1 MTITFSGHDLLLE
14 DPEGRVEEFVRSYS
28 AWPHATIN
36 AAPRAISPDSYC
48 KSPNWPQPPALKP
61 NQLYYPSGASR
72 WARGLF
78 LCCKETLDSIVNDS
92 TGVVAFNNSYP
103 STTVTPELGSPPW
116 DLGSQFG
123 VRLHKLEPIPVSDS
137 GDDTLWILPLV
148 DERYWWQGK
157 TIVSVAETWTA
168 LFEELSAAMAAG
180 TGVVA
185 SDFAAKPW
193 SDGVYASYDE
203 VPLADP
209 DVSRPD
215 PCMFRQGPIGIGP
228 AMDLLCWSLGLRFV
242 PGPLEMERPGY
253 RLMART
259 SAVGYPGSFNVVAT
273 QLDAATANDKPG
285 PSAGGSGPENG
296 LFSDVPYEVKMRFVD
311 TPADPATETYSKTV
325 VNQSTYSGEARYEI
339 WSPAVATSGSPPGN
353 ATVLDD
359 LALEWAAAASSWWQW
374 QFNHSLNQMP
384 LWRFSGF
391 EDYVLFDNSR
401 VKGSNYVSLT
411 KIRTLPKHY
420 GYEYVGLQLPG
431 YETRS
436 CGGGGVGGKI
446 WFKVISISDYYWE
459 VPGCEYIRAEV
470 TQKSCNANVAIG
482 DVVYIF
488 DPFFCWFNLPI
499 AIMMRITGTATFAE
513 NGFWDGV
520 TPLVCGVTPGK
531 CFWSVDSVCCL
542 EEDYGTL

>member
-14 DPEGRVEEFVRSYS
+14 DPEGRAEAFVRSYA

-36 AAPRAISPDSYC
+36 APPRAISPDSYC
-48 KSPNWPQPPALKP
+48 KSPNWPQPPALKL

-78 LCCKETLDSIVNDS
+78 LCGKETLDAIEDDD

-103 STTVTPELGSPPW
+103 TGTTVTPSLGSPW

-123 VRLHKLEPIPVSDS
+123 VRLHKLEPIPISDS

-157 TIVSVAETWTA
+157 TIVSEAETWTA
-168 LFEELSAAMAAG
+168 LFTELAEAMATG
-180 TGVVA
+180 TGIVA
-185 SDFAAKPW
+185 SDFVAKPW
-193 SDGVYASYDE
+193 SEGSYTD

-242 PGPLEMERPGY
+242 PGPLELERPGY

-259 SAVGYPGSFNVVAT
+259 SAVSYPRALDVADL
-273 QLDAATANDKPG
+273 QLDAALADDKPG
-285 PSAGGSGPENG
+285 SPAGGDGPAAG
-296 LFSDVPYEVKMRFVD
+296 LFSDVPYDVKMRFVD
-311 TPADPATETYSKTV
+311 TPADPATETHSKTV
-325 VNQSTYSGEARYEI
+325 VNASTNSGLATYEV

-353 ATVLDD
+353 ATALDY
-359 LALEWAAAASSWWQW
+359 LAIEWAAAASSWWEY
-374 QFNHSLNQMP
+374 QFTWSLNQMP

-411 KIRTLPKHY
+411 KIRTLPRHY
-420 GYEYVGLQLPG
+420 GYEYVGLQVPG

-436 CGGGGVGGKI
+436 CRGGTNCTNIRFQILVADAVTRTALCVILSRPYGCGIASVPNTVSDGYAIEVCDPAGCFLNDPEEVLVGRDGWAHYMEPI
-446 WFKVISISDYYWE
+446 
-459 VPGCEYIRAEV
+459 PGSTWCQDGTYDLQPEW
-470 TQKSCNANVAIG
+470 Q
-482 DVVYIF
+482 VYSLCCQV
-488 DPFFCWFNLPI
+488 D
-499 AIMMRITGTATFAE
+499 R
-513 NGFWDGV
+513 
-520 TPLVCGVTPGK
+520 
-531 CFWSVDSVCCL
+531 CFL
-542 EEDYGTL
+542 